1 MTSQKSMRGRFTDQ
15 ITRLEQQHL
24 QETAELLDAM
34 EARFGPEVADIVDQV
49 VAERTRRTWEQ
60 IARNQSSNSLEE
72 MLGLIWS
79 PETLAGGYTVSFE
92 SRADGVM
99 AWVHHCPVAKMAR
112 KMGVTKWA
120 NHLIC
125 KGDPSIVEG
134 FNPQL
139 GFRFIQSMMEG
150 SACCQ
155 QFYFK
160 KESEDGQGK

>member
-1 MTSQKSMRGRFTDQ
+1 MTSQKRMKVSFKDQ
-15 ITRLEQQHL
+15 IARLEQQHL

-49 VAERTRRTWEQ
+49 VAERARQTWEQ
-60 IARNQSSNSLEE
+60 IARNLGSNSLDD
-72 MLGLIWS
+72 LLSLIWS
-79 PETLAGGYTVSFE
+79 PETLAGGYAVSFE
-92 SRADGVM
+92 SCTDGVTV
-99 AWVHHCPVAKMAR
+99 WVHRCPVAEMAR
-112 KMGVTKWA
+112 QMGVTKWA

-125 KGDPSIVEG
+125 KGDPSMVEG

-150 SACCQ
+150 SDCCQ

-160 KESEDGQGK
+160 KESKGE